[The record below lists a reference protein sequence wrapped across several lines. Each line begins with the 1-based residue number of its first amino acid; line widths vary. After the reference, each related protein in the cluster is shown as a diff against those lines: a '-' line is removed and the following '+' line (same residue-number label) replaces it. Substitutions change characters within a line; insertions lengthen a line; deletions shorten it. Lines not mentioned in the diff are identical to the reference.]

1 MPTTKPRHALTETAD
16 IREALAAAAKRWPVD
31 SGNPNQL
38 LKRLIA
44 EGRRS
49 IEADN
54 AEGRADRLAVLAR
67 VSGAYTG
74 MYEPGYLED
83 LRGEWP
89 E

>member
-16 IREALAAAAKRWPVD
+16 IREALSVAAKRWPAD
-31 SGNPNQL
+31 RGNPNHL

-49 IEADN
+49 IEAD
-54 AEGRADRLAVLAR
+54 AADARAARLAALER
-67 VSGAYTG
+67 VCGAYTG

-83 LRGEWP
+83 LREEWP